1 MEKSEDASAKKTTP
15 GLVAAM
21 IASGETR
28 PEGPMGAAQTEDEE
42 GQIQQELEPFGGCG
56 GHEGSTNKP
65 TK

>member
-1 MEKSEDASAKKTTP
+1 MGKSEDASAKKTTP

-42 GQIQQELEPFGGCG
+42 GRIRQELEP
-56 GHEGSTNKP
+56 S
-65 TK
+65 